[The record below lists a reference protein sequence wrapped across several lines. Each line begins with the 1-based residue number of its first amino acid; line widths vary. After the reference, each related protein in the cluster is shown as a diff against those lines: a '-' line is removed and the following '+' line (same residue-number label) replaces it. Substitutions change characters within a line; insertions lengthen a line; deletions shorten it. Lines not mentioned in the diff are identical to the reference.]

1 MDSSLFSFSFLIWNK
16 ENVYIRFS
24 ANFRSKSEIFRKCL
38 TSDSALKFSWL
49 EENPEWRPD
58 SDSEQGWA
66 GPVGMQ
72 DFFFF
77 HFLILVQLSI
87 GVEHLYI
94 PMGNSNRPLEH
105 KAIVVCHPTWTNSRF
120 VQIFPLPDLP
130 NVCKTVGNQRKRITL
145 VVIRVLQCTLSP
157 IHLLVKVNRI
167 SELQKMWK

>member
-1 MDSSLFSFSFLIWNK
+1 MDSSLFSFSFFIWNK

-24 ANFRSKSEIFRKCL
+24 ANFRSQSEIFRKCL

-94 PMGNSNRPLEH
+94 PVVNSDRPLGH
-105 KAIVVCHPTWTNSRF
+105 KAIVVCHPTWANSRF
-120 VQIFPLPDLP
+120 VQKFSSTRFTKCVQ
-130 NVCKTVGNQRKRITL
+130 NGRKPTETHHIGRY
-145 VVIRVLQCTLSP
+145 
-157 IHLLVKVNRI
+157 
-167 SELQKMWK
+167 